1 MGPGDL
7 VGVLHAKGVSPRV
20 VAAMA
25 AVPRDEFVP
34 RGVRRSAWEDH
45 PLPIGFGQTISQPSL
60 VGLMTDALAIGDGS
74 RVLDIGTGSGYQAA
88 VFAALGADVHCV
100 ERIRQLAD
108 RARETLARLGW
119 PVPVK
124 CGDGSRGWPDF
135 APFDAIVVAAATDTI
150 PRDLL
155 EQLVEPTSD
164 RRGGRL
170 ILPLGEQGYGAG
182 QRLVLVER
190 TSTGFRQTDL
200 LGVAFVPLVIDQ
212 RPASGP
218 SGESG

>member
-1 MGPGDL
+1 MRSTGRMGPGDL
-7 VGVLHAKGVSPRV
+7 IGVLHAKGVSPRV

-25 AVPRDEFVP
+25 AVPRDELVP
-34 RGVRRSAWEDH
+34 RNVRRSAWEDH

-60 VGLMTDALAIGDGS
+60 VGLMTDALDIGSGS
-74 RVLDIGTGSGYQAA
+74 RVLDVGTGSGYQAA
-88 VFAALGADVHCV
+88 VFAALGADVHSV

-108 RARETLARLGW
+108 RSRETLARLGW

-124 CGDGSRGWPDF
+124 CGDGSKGWPEF

-155 EQLVEPTSD
+155 EQLAEPTAD

-170 ILPLGEQGYGAG
+170 ILPLSRTGSRAG
-182 QRLVLVER
+182 QTLVLVER
-190 TSTGFRQTDL
+190 TSTGLRQSDL
-200 LGVAFVPLVIDQ
+200 LGVSFVPLVIDD
-212 RPASGP
+212 R
-218 SGESG
+218 